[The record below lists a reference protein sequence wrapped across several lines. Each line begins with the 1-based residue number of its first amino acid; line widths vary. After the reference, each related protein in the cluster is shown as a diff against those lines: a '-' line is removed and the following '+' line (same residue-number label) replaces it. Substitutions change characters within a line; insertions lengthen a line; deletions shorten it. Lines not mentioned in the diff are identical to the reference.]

1 MRNDMTKTIS
11 LAYRDGGSDK
21 VYNAS
26 LAEQAGGYVVNFAY
40 GRRGNAL
47 TVGSKT
53 TAPVAIEA
61 ANKIFDKLIKEKM
74 AKGYSIESGTIP
86 SIAALSTNEK
96 IDTGMHAQLLNAIE
110 EDHALRLLEDDD
122 HLAQEKYDGRRIRI
136 KKIGTE
142 LIAANR
148 KGQQIP
154 VPEFLSYLSRTENDF
169 EIDGENMGS
178 FIAVF
183 DVLQF
188 NAKNV
193 RLLSAQHRI
202 GFIDLVT
209 EGSSA
214 LRKVTTAFGSEDK
227 QMLYIGLLKGKKEGI
242 VFKRKDAPYVPGRPA
257 SKGPQLK
264 FKFYATASFIVMK
277 VNTQRSILLGLCKPG
292 IDSAGKSLIVE
303 AGNCTIPVNYDVP
316 NERDIVE
323 VKYLYAFKESGSVY
337 QPSYLGKRDD
347 IEVHDCTTFQLKFK
361 PEEKE

>member
-1 MRNDMTKTIS
+1 MTKTIS

-86 SIAALSTNEK
+86 AIANTVDNEK
-96 IDTGMHAQLLNAIE
+96 VDTGMHAQLLNAIE
-110 EDHALRLLEDDD
+110 EDYAMKLIKDDNYM
-122 HLAQEKYDGRRIRI
+122 AQEKYDGRRMRL
-136 KKIGTE
+136 KKTGFE

-154 VPEFLSYLSRTENDF
+154 VPAEFASLVDFPVDF
-169 EIDGENMGS
+169 EIDGENMGEY
-178 FIAVF
+178 FALF
-183 DVLQF
+183 DILSLGGQSV
-188 NAKNV
+188 AKQPAIERA
-193 RLLSAQHRI
+193 RLLIDAFSIANFVPIVRI
-202 GFIDLVT
+202 FTASTTHQKINLYERLVT
-209 EGSSA
+209 EKA
-214 LRKVTTAFGSEDK
+214 
-227 QMLYIGLLKGKKEGI
+227 EGI
-242 VFKRKDAPYVPGRPA
+242 VFKLKSAPYVPGRPA

-264 FKFYATASFIVMK
+264 FKFYATASFIVRN
-277 VNTQRSILLGLCKPG
+277 VNTQRSVLLGLYNNVTIP
-292 IDSAGKSLIVE
+292 SLPVLMD
-303 AGNCTIPVNYDVP
+303 AGNCTIPINHNVP
-316 NERDIVE
+316 QVGDIVE

-347 IEVHDCTTFQLKFK
+347 VADAECTVAQLKFK